1 MELFMKKILFILL
14 LLCSYLFS
22 FELQKAKRYEKQ
34 NISGW
39 VISEKLD
46 GIRAYWDGKELYTR
60 KKKKIYAP
68 LWFTKNLPPFALDGE
83 LWSKRGDFENIQ
95 SIVLSQTPDE
105 RWREIKYMIFEV
117 PNAKGN
123 FFERLGL
130 IEAYKKRN
138 LLPFVKII
146 EQKECHGID
155 ALEKFLQEVMAFGGE
170 GVMVKNPKLSYWDGR
185 SDGMYKVKQKEDAEA
200 VVIGYKEGEG
210 KYKGMVGSLH
220 LRMEDGREFFLGS
233 GLSDKERKNPPKIG
247 ETITF
252 AFYGKTKDGIPKF
265 ASFLRVRGD

>member
-1 MELFMKKILFILL
+1 MIRISFLL
-14 LLCSYLFS
+14 LFFYFTLFS
-22 FELQKAKRYEKQ
+22 FELQKAKVYADEDVR
-34 NISGW
+34 GW
-39 VISEKLD
+39 VVSEKLD
-46 GIRAYWDGKELYTR
+46 GVRAYWDGKELFTR
-60 KKKKIYAP
+60 KNKKIYAP

-83 LWSKRGDFENIQ
+83 LWTRRGDFENIQ

-105 RWREIKYMIFEV
+105 RWHEIRYMIFEV

-138 LLPFVKII
+138 VLPFVKII
-146 EQKECHGID
+146 EQKECHGSD
-155 ALEKFLQEVMAFGGE
+155 ALEKFLQEVMASGGE
-170 GVMVKNPKLSYWDGR
+170 GVMVKNPYLAYWHGR

-210 KYKGMVGSLH
+210 KHKGRVGSLH

-233 GLSDKERKNPPKIG
+233 GLSDAQRENPPKVG
-247 ETITF
+247 EVVTF
-252 AFYGKTKDGIPKF
+252 SYFGVTKKGIPKF
-265 ASFLRVRGD
+265 ASFLRVRRD